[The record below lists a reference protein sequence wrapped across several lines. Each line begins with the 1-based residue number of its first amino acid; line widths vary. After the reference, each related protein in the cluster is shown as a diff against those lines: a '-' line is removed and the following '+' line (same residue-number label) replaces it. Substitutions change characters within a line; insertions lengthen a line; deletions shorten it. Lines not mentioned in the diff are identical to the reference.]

1 MKEQLVAKKE
11 MEKSQHDKSA
21 HNLQILAIGSTVM
34 YYDHRSKSWLVGRI
48 TEHQH
53 DQAYLTKT
61 ESGTIVLCNRCGIHP
76 SSLTFT
82 PIPKPSVK
90 SMPNNGNVSN
100 PGSVPISGNI
110 VKPAKLANAKTS
122 GPIDRCP
129 VTSLSSST
137 TDGART
143 RSGHMVKK
151 PDRLDL

>member
-1 MKEQLVAKKE
+1 

-21 HNLQILAIGSTVM
+21 HDLQILAIGSTVM

-53 DQAYLTKT
+53 DQAYLIET
-61 ESGTIVLCNRCGIHP
+61 ESGTIVSCNRRDIRP

-82 PIPKPSVK
+82 PLPKPSVK
-90 SMPNNGNVSN
+90 PMPNNSNVSN
-100 PGSVPISGNI
+100 PGSLPLSGKV

-122 GPIDRCP
+122 SPTDRHL
-129 VTSLSSST
+129 VTRLNSGT
-137 TDGART
+137 TDSART
-143 RSGHMVKK
+143 GSGHIVEK